1 MHEAARNV
9 IRQRMERTAGA
20 LRKNNMEAVCVDS
33 AADVLPLLEQWIA
46 PGSSVG
52 MGGSVTLAECGVEQ
66 FLHSG
71 RVKFLDRAAPGLTEE
86 EKDAVLRA
94 HFSADWFLC
103 SANAI
108 TDEGE
113 IFNVDGLA
121 NRIAALAFGPRNV
134 ALVAGCN
141 KLVKDLAE
149 AQHRLETLAAPANA
163 QRLACKTPC
172 AQTGVCANCQSPAR
186 ICCDY
191 LVLRQQRQK
200 GRIRVILVAETLGF

>member
-1 MHEAARNV
+1 MW
-9 IRQRMERTAGA
+9 TALPTA
-20 LRKNNMEAVCVDS
+20 L
-33 AADVLPLLEQWIA
+33 P
-46 PGSSVG
+46 
-52 MGGSVTLAECGVEQ
+52 
-66 FLHSG
+66 
-71 RVKFLDRAAPGLTEE
+71 
-86 EKDAVLRA
+86 
-94 HFSADWFLC
+94 
-103 SANAI
+103 
-108 TDEGE
+108 
-113 IFNVDGLA
+113 
-121 NRIAALAFGPRNV
+121 ALAFGPRNV

-200 GRIRVILVAETLGF
+200 GRIRVILVAEALGF

>member
-1 MHEAARNV
+1 MHQAAENV
-9 IRQRMERTAGA
+9 IRQRMERTAQA
-20 LRKNNMEAVCVDS
+20 LRKNNMEAICVDS
-33 AADVLPLLEQWIA
+33 AAEVLPLLEQWIA

-52 MGGSVTLAECGVEQ
+52 TGGSVTLAECGVEQ
-66 FLHSG
+66 FLNSG
-71 RVKFLDRAAPGLTEE
+71 KVKYLNRNAPGLTPEE
-86 EKDAVLRA
+86 REEVTRA

-108 TDEGE
+108 TDSGE
-113 IFNVDGLA
+113 IFNVDGIA

-134 ALVAGCN
+134 ALVAGYN

-149 AQHRLETLAAPANA
+149 AQHRLETMAAPANA

-200 GRIRVILVAETLGF
+200 GRIRVILVSEALGF